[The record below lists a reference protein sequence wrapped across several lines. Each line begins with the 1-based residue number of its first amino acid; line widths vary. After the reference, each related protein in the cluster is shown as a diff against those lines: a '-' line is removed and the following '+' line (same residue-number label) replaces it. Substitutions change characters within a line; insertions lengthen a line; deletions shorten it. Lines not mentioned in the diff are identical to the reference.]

1 MKDIFKPDEN
11 CWRVEHAARA
21 AVLVDGEAYF
31 AALREAMLRAQHA
44 IIVVGWDLHSEVELL
59 RNGESDEYPTQ
70 LGALLNALAE
80 ARPSLD
86 IYLLNWDY
94 AIVYALEREFFPTYK
109 LQWRSHKRVHF
120 RLDAKHPVG
129 ASQHQKLVVIDDRI
143 AFCGGFDLSKWR
155 WDTREHR
162 VDDDRRTDP
171 DGETYPPFH
180 DMQMLVDAEAARALA
195 EVAWQR
201 WETATG
207 ESAKEIPDD
216 DNDPWPAGV
225 REDFSEVQVAIAR
238 TLPALEG
245 RQAVREVERLYLD
258 SIAAAKEFIYIE
270 NQYLTS
276 KGIGDALSKRLGE
289 QDGPEI
295 VIVMPRETGGW
306 LEQHTMDVLRAR
318 LLRRLRDADIHDHL
332 RVYYVSLGGN
342 PAQVV
347 MIHAKL
353 MVIDDRFLRVASSNL
368 SNRSMGMDAECD
380 LAIGCEAGSDHVAGI
395 RKLRHGLLAE
405 HLGVDEETVA
415 AAEREHGSL
424 IRAVESLRGNA
435 HTLEPLAA
443 EISEEMDAWVPDA
456 DLIDVGKA
464 VEPEDMLDYIV
475 GEKEQGRRAWYHLMR
490 VALLIAAVLGLAAL
504 WRFTGLHTW
513 LDIESMAGVAR
524 AIQESPLTPLLVP
537 GVYVLCGILVVPMTL
552 LIIVTVSVF
561 GPWLGAFYALLG
573 GELSALVTF
582 WIGRLLGK
590 DAVSRIA
597 GRRVNSI
604 SNALSRRGILV
615 IITLRIVPVAPF
627 SVINVIAGISKIRL
641 RDFAIGNLLGML
653 PGVIAIAFLADR
665 LVASLRDPSATSIV
679 LLIVAVVA
687 VIAAI
692 YGLRLWVQRKN
703 RRREALE

>member
-1 MKDIFKPDEN
+1 MNTIFTPEEN

-44 IIVVGWDLHSEVELL
+44 IIIVGWDLHSEVQLL
-59 RNGESDEYPTQ
+59 RNGESDEYPTK
-70 LGALLNALAE
+70 LGELLNALARD
-80 ARPSLD
+80 RPSLD

-109 LQWRSHKRVHF
+109 LQWRSHERVHF
-120 RLDAKHPVG
+120 RLDAKHPLG

-155 WDTREHR
+155 WDTRQHR
-162 VDDDRRTDP
+162 IDDARRTDP
-171 DGETYPPFH
+171 DGKPYPPFH
-180 DMQMLVDAEAARALA
+180 DVQMLVDAEAARALA

-201 WETATG
+201 WQTATG
-207 ESAKEIPDD
+207 ESPKTVPEYEG
-216 DNDPWPAGV
+216 DPWPPGI
-225 REDFSEVQVAIAR
+225 REDFTDVQMAIAR

-245 RQAVREVERLYLD
+245 RQTVREVEQLYFD
-258 SIAAAKEFIYIE
+258 SIAAAQDFIYIE

-276 KGIGDALSKRLGE
+276 AGIGDALATRLGE
-289 QDGPEI
+289 PDGPEI

-318 LLRRLRDADIHDHL
+318 LLRRLRDADLHDRL
-332 RVYYVSLGGN
+332 RVYYVSLGGE
-342 PAQVV
+342 PAQAV

-353 MVIDDRFLRVASSNL
+353 MVIDDCFLRVASSNL

-380 LAIGCEAGSDHVAGI
+380 LAFGCAPGSDHVAGI
-395 RKLRHGLLAE
+395 RRVRRGLLAE
-405 HLGVDEETVA
+405 HLDVDVEAVA
-415 AAEREHGSL
+415 AAERDHSSL
-424 IRAVESLRGNA
+424 IRAVESLRGNV

-443 EISEEMDAWVPDA
+443 DIPEDVDAWVPDA
-456 DLIDVGKA
+456 ELIDVGRA
-464 VEPEDMLDYIV
+464 VEPEEVLDHIV
-475 GEKEQGRRAWYHLMR
+475 GEKEQGRQAWHYLMR

-504 WRFTGLHTW
+504 WRFTPLHSW
-513 LDIESMAGVAR
+513 LDVERMSGIAR
-524 AIQESPLTPLLVP
+524 AIQDSALTPLLVP
-537 GVYVLCGILVVPMTL
+537 AVYVLCGILVVPMTL

-582 WIGRLLGK
+582 WIGHLMGK
-590 DAVSRIA
+590 DTVSRIA
-597 GRRVNSI
+597 GRRVSRI
-604 SNALSRRGILV
+604 SDALSRRGVLV

-627 SVINVIAGISKIRL
+627 SVINVVAGISDIRL
-641 RDFAIGNLLGML
+641 RDFAIGNFVGML
-653 PGVIAIAFLADR
+653 PGVVAIAFLADR

-679 LLIVAVVA
+679 LLLLATVA

-692 YGLRLWVQRKN
+692 YGLRVWVQRKN
-703 RRREALE
+703 QRRDSAG